1 MRHHFST
8 KKRSF
13 EKTITNSNFALLS
26 FHYCI
31 VQQASST
38 AKATLTARLMS
49 VNSCTFFLYVSTGK
63 ASNTYLCCRLPNTQ
77 GWSLSFLGRLQP
89 FLFLQLQQLHP
100 TVRCFR
106 ASGSQS
112 HSELFCIIQSDWTN
126 ILTFI
131 RDPLFWKEKR
141 IS

>member
-8 KKRSF
+8 KKKRSF
-13 EKTITNSNFALLS
+13 EKTIRNSNFALLS

-77 GWSLSFLGRLQP
+77 GWSLSFWVVCSLSFFSNSSSFTPQSAALGHR
-89 FLFLQLQQLHP
+89 
-100 TVRCFR
+100 V
-106 ASGSQS
+106 
-112 HSELFCIIQSDWTN
+112 HSPIQSCSASFRVTGP
-126 ILTFI
+126 IF
-131 RDPLFWKEKR
+131 
-141 IS
+141 